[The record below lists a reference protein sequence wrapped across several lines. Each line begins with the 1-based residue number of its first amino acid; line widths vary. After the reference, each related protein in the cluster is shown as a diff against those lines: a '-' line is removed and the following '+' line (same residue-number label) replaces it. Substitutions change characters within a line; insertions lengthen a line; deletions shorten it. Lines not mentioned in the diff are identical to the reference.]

1 MTAIMDT
8 TARPII
14 GGVDRRRHQR
24 HALSFKRELVALTL
38 LPGASVA
45 RLARE
50 HGVNANQVFTWRK
63 LSREGRLGPV
73 PPSAVR
79 LLPVDMAPTTVA
91 AGTPPR
97 VEPRPG
103 RGCLRIECARAQLI
117 IEGSP
122 DALALRVVLEH
133 LLR

>member
-1 MTAIMDT
+1 MDT
-8 TARPII
+8 SIRPII
-14 GGVDRRRHQR
+14 GGAERRRHQR
-24 HALSFKRELVALTL
+24 HALSFKQQLVALTL
-38 LPGASVA
+38 VPGASVA

-73 PPSAVR
+73 LPSAVR
-79 LLPVDMAPTTVA
+79 LLPVDVAPPTVA

-97 VEPRPG
+97 VDPPLGSG
-103 RGCLRIECARAQLI
+103 RLRLECARGHLI
-117 IEGSP
+117 VEGDP
-122 DALALRVVLEH
+122 DAQALRAVLEH

>member
-1 MTAIMDT
+1 MDT
-8 TARPII
+8 STRPII
-14 GGVDRRRHQR
+14 GGADRRRHQR
-24 HALSFKRELVALTL
+24 HALSFKQQLVALTL
-38 LPGASVA
+38 VPGASVA

-63 LSREGRLGPV
+63 LSREGRLG
-73 PPSAVR
+73 SEQSTAVR
-79 LLPVDMAPTTVA
+79 LLPVDVAPPTVA

-97 VEPRPG
+97 VDPPLGSG
-103 RGCLRIECARAQLI
+103 RLRLECARAQLI

-122 DALALRVVLEH
+122 DAQALRVVLEH

>member
-1 MTAIMDT
+1 MDT

-24 HALSFKRELVALTL
+24 HALSFKQQLVALTL
-38 LPGASVA
+38 VPGASVA

-63 LSREGRLGPV
+63 LSREGRLG
-73 PPSAVR
+73 SEQSTAVR
-79 LLPVDMAPTTVA
+79 LLPVDVAPPTVA

-97 VEPRPG
+97 VDPPLGSG
-103 RGCLRIECARAQLI
+103 RLRLECARAQLI

-122 DALALRVVLEH
+122 DAQALRVVLEH

>member
-1 MTAIMDT
+1 MDT

-38 LPGASVA
+38 VPGASVA

-63 LSREGRLGPV
+63 LFREGRLGPV
-73 PPSAVR
+73 LPSAVR
-79 LLPVDMAPTTVA
+79 LLPVDLALSTVA

-97 VEPRPG
+97 VEPRGQAGSG
-103 RGCLRIECARAQLI
+103 RLRIECARGHLI
-117 IEGSP
+117 VEGDP
-122 DALALRVVLEH
+122 DAQALRAVLEH

>member
-1 MTAIMDT
+1 MDT
-8 TARPII
+8 SIRPII
-14 GGVDRRRHQR
+14 GGAERRRHQR
-24 HALSFKRELVALTL
+24 HALSFKQQLVALTL
-38 LPGASVA
+38 VPGASVA

-63 LSREGRLGPV
+63 LSREGRLGAEQ
-73 PPSAVR
+73 STAVR
-79 LLPVDMAPTTVA
+79 LLPVDVAPPTVA

-97 VEPRPG
+97 VDPRPG
-103 RGCLRIECARAQLI
+103 SGRLRLECARAQLI

-122 DALALRVVLEH
+122 DAQALRVVLEH

>member
-1 MTAIMDT
+1 MDT
-8 TARPII
+8 SIRPII
-14 GGVDRRRHQR
+14 GCADRGRRQR
-24 HALSFKRELVALTL
+24 HALSFKQQLVALTL
-38 LPGASVA
+38 APGASVA

-63 LSREGRLGPV
+63 LSREGLLGPV
-73 PPSAVR
+73 QPSAVR
-79 LLPVDMAPTTVA
+79 LLPVDIALTTVA

-97 VEPRPG
+97 VDPRGQAGSG
-103 RGCLRIECARAQLI
+103 RLRIECARAQLI

-122 DALALRVVLEH
+122 DAQVLRVVLEH